1 MATCPDCRTTEGY
14 LSYLGQKIDQCK
26 THWEHYGQAASKA
39 YAAAWHS
46 QDDVLTKVKKRIEDR
61 MEAERAMLSF
71 ALSLVTVG
79 VAGPLA
85 GAAVKIGIAKG
96 GIDMTQEEI
105 KEAVKWAEE
114 KVKEPT
120 KKGTEWLVKHFEPAP
135 NEDVFKPAGI
145 SPDEYGPQLLEGIEG
160 QVGILQ
166 DLLVGLRE
174 SNRVTLQGAKA
185 LTENI
190 VDRTFV
196 RDMPGLELTSDQLT
210 PKAALALWMGWAW
223 TAARDVDY
231 RQDVQYAYDMTPI
244 LDLALRPLGVP
255 INLVSGKFSLSRTWG
270 QNMKTVINMQGFVQW
285 AGGPM
290 ASELLFRGLPKNAE
304 GFKQVQTQLQTRR
317 YARLS
322 TRGGP

>member
-1 MATCPDCRTTEGY
+1 
-14 LSYLGQKIDQCK
+14 LGQKIDQCK

-46 QDDVLTKVKKRIEDR
+46 QDKVLTQVKKRIEER
-61 MEAERAMLSF
+61 MEAERAVMSF

-85 GAAVKIGIAKG
+85 GAAVKTLIAKA
-96 GIDMTQEEI
+96 GIDMTQDEI

-120 KKGTEWLVKHFEPAP
+120 QKGTEWLVKRFEPP
-135 NEDVFKPAGI
+135 PDEEVFKPAGI
-145 SPDEYGPQLLEGIEG
+145 SPDEYGPQLLEGIEA

-174 SNRVTLQGAKA
+174 SKRVTLHGAKA

-196 RDMPGLELTSDQLT
+196 RDMPALEITSDLLT
-210 PKAALALWMGWAW
+210 PKAGLALWMGWAW

-231 RQDVQYAYDMTPI
+231 RMDFQYANDMTPI

-255 INLVSGKFSLSRTWG
+255 INLVSGTYSTDRSGRQK
-270 QNMKTVINMQGFVQW
+270 KTVINMQGFVQW
-285 AGGPM
+285 AKNPM

-304 GFKQVQTQLQTRR
+304 GFKQVQTQLQTRT
-317 YARLS
+317 YARQS
-322 TRGGP
+322 MKGGS